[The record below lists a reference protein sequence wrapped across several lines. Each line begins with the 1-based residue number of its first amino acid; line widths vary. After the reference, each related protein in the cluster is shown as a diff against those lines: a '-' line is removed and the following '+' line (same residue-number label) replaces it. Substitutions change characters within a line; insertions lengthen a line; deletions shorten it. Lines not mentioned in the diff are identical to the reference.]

1 MGVLIAGLVL
11 FLGIHS
17 VRIVADDWRTAR
29 IGDWGAGRWKAL
41 YSVASIVGLVLVV
54 WGYGLARQH
63 PVVLWNPPA
72 WTRPVAGV
80 LVLLAFVLLAAGR
93 VPGNAI
99 KARVHHPMVLAV
111 KTWAFAHLLA
121 NGTLADLV
129 LFGPFLV
136 WAILSFR
143 AARRRD
149 AAAGTVYPEGTLG
162 RTFAAV
168 AAGVLVWALFA
179 FSLHARLIGMQPLP

>member
-1 MGVLIAGLVL
+1 MDVLIAGLVL

-29 IGDWGAGRWKAL
+29 IAAWGAGRWKAL
-41 YSVASIVGLVLVV
+41 YSVASIVGLLLVV

-80 LVLLAFVLLAAGR
+80 LVLLAFVLLASGR

-111 KTWAFAHLLA
+111 KTWALAHLLA

-136 WAILSFR
+136 WAIFSFR

-149 AAAGTVYPEGTLG
+149 VAAGTVYPEGSLG
-162 RTFAAV
+162 RTAAAV
-168 AAGVLVWALFA
+168 AAGVLMWAVFA
-179 FSLHARLIGMQPLP
+179 FYLHARLIGMQPLP